1 MKLTVKPVG
10 ERAIVYTRSFGA
22 RREVVWDCYTKPDL
36 VRRWLL
42 GPEGWTLPICE
53 IDLRVGGRFRYVWR
67 HADGRDMGMGGTYR
81 ELVPPH
87 RIRSTELFDDDWTGG
102 ETLVTT
108 VFEEVRGV
116 TTVTMT
122 VEYASEAVRNNVSKS
137 GASAGMEASYARL
150 ETLAQSLKQAHA

>member
-1 MKLTVKPVG
+1 MKLTVKPLG
-10 ERAIVYTRSFGA
+10 KRQIVFSRSFDA
-22 RREVVWDCYTKPDL
+22 ERQLVWGCYTKPDL

-42 GPEGWTLPICE
+42 GPDGWTLPVCE

-67 HADGRDMGMGGTYR
+67 HADGREMGMGGTYR
-81 ELVPPH
+81 EVVPPI
-87 RIRSTELFDDDWTGG
+87 RIRHTEVFDEDWTGG
-102 ETLVTT
+102 EALVTT

-122 VEYASEAVRNNVSKS
+122 IEYASGAARDGVLKS

-150 ETLAQSLKQAHA
+150 EKLAQSLKQAHA